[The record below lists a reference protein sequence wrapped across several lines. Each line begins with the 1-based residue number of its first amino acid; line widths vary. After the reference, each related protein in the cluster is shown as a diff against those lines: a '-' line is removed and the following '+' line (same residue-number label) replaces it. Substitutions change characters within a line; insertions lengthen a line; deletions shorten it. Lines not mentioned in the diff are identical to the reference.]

1 MFLLFLSPSSNG
13 NSSSWSSLGLEGEV
27 YEEHLSFSPSDR
39 LVYGKRHSIAGVG
52 CSNYCVMSCNFLSA
66 SAENV
71 SDITNWKQ
79 TFALFLRSE
88 DGISQLDLCVCVG
101 RVVGVGKYQGGG
113 SLTSYVCFDVFSN
126 EWTICPYCMLP
137 VWVKKDVPVSKSHTS
152 SGPQHES
159 CALEYIMTHSIQ
171 KQLRSLHNTTHQT
184 QNNYIFKHYYCI
196 FLLAVS
202 LFRFLQTQRVI

>member
-1 MFLLFLSPSSNG
+1 MYLISPIKNKPSLCFSIQRMELV
-13 NSSSWSSLGLEGEV
+13 SWIFV
-27 YEEHLSFSPSDR
+27 YV
-39 LVYGKRHSIAGVG
+39 LVELWESGSIGA
-52 CSNYCVMSCNFLSA
+52 
-66 SAENV
+66 
-71 SDITNWKQ
+71 
-79 TFALFLRSE
+79 
-88 DGISQLDLCVCVG
+88 
-101 RVVGVGKYQGGG
+101 GG

-171 KQLRSLHNTTHQT
+171 KQLRSLHNITHQT

-202 LFRFLQTQRVI
+202 LFRFLLTQRVIESSCKQFHLNLR